1 MQPENESGGQAK
13 TGSHGRSF
21 IEQARRAQ
29 IITATIGTI
38 AEIGYA
44 KASFVQIARRAGI
57 SPGLITYH
65 FAKREELMKQ
75 VMLTV
80 HDSMDQSLTARS
92 ENADGYAAALRALI
106 EGFVHYCA
114 EHPAELIAI
123 SQIAAAA
130 RDAEAARTWSEEQ
143 HASTLTELENMFR
156 EGQDCGELREFSPRV
171 MAVSVIAAM
180 EATPAEL
187 MARPDT
193 DVAQYAKELADLFEL
208 AVRRAWKPVM
218 R

>member
-1 MQPENESGGQAK
+1 MQPENRSGDQK
-13 TGSHGRSF
+13 RSF
-21 IEQARRAQ
+21 IEDARRGQ
-29 IITATIGTI
+29 IVAATIATI

-80 HDSMDQSLTARS
+80 HNSMDHALTARTEGAES
-92 ENADGYAAALRALI
+92 YRAALRGLV

-114 EHPAELIAI
+114 EHPTELIAI
-123 SQIAAAA
+123 AQIASAA

-143 HASTLTELENMFR
+143 NASALTELEEMFR
-156 EGQDCGELREFSPRV
+156 EGQECGEFREFSPRV
-171 MAVSVIAAM
+171 MAVSVMAAM

-187 MARPDT
+187 MARPGT
-193 DVAQYAKELADLFEL
+193 DVAAYAKELADLFEL
-208 AVRRAWKPVM
+208 AVRRA
-218 R
+218 

>member
-1 MQPENESGGQAK
+1 MQPEIQPGDQK
-13 TGSHGRSF
+13 RSF
-21 IEQARRAQ
+21 IEDARRGQ
-29 IITATIGTI
+29 IVAAAISTI

-80 HDSMDQSLTARS
+80 HGSMDRALAARS
-92 ENADGYAAALRALI
+92 EGAESFCATMRALV

-123 SQIAAAA
+123 GQIASAA
-130 RDAEAARTWSEEQ
+130 RDAEAAREWYAGQAAE
-143 HASTLTELENMFR
+143 TLAEMEAMFR
-156 EGQDCGELREFSPRV
+156 EGQECGELREFAPRV
-171 MAVSVIAAM
+171 MAVSLIAAM
-180 EATPAEL
+180 EAVPAEL

-193 DVAQYAKELADLFEL
+193 DVTQYAKELADLFEF
-208 AVRRAWKPVM
+208 AVRRA
-218 R
+218 

>member
-1 MQPENESGGQAK
+1 MQPENRSGDQK
-13 TGSHGRSF
+13 RSF
-21 IEQARRAQ
+21 IEDARRGQ
-29 IITATIGTI
+29 IVAATIATI

-44 KASFVQIARRAGI
+44 KASFVQIAQRAGI

-80 HDSMDQSLTARS
+80 HDSMDSALSARA
-92 ENADGYAAALRALI
+92 ENADGYVTALRALI

-123 SQIAAAA
+123 AQIASAA

-143 HASTLTELENMFR
+143 NARTLAELETMFR
-156 EGQDCGELREFSPRV
+156 DGQEDGELRDFAPRV
-171 MAVSVIAAM
+171 MAVTVMAAM

-187 MARPDT
+187 WARPDT
-193 DVAQYAKELADLFEL
+193 DVSAYAKELGDLFDR
-208 AVRRAWKPVM
+208 AVRRA
-218 R
+218 

>member
-1 MQPENESGGQAK
+1 MQPENRSGDQK
-13 TGSHGRSF
+13 RSF
-21 IEQARRAQ
+21 IEDARRGQ
-29 IITATIGTI
+29 IVAATIATI

-44 KASFVQIARRAGI
+44 KASFVQIAQRAGI

-80 HDSMDQSLTARS
+80 HDSMDRALTARS
-92 ENADGYAAALRALI
+92 KSTDGYPAALRSLI
-106 EGFVHYCA
+106 EGFVHYCS

-143 HASTLTELENMFR
+143 NERTLAELEDMFR
-156 EGQDCGELREFSPRV
+156 EGQKCGELRDFAPRV

-180 EATPAEL
+180 EAAPAEL

-193 DVAQYAKELADLFEL
+193 DVSAYARELADLFEL
-208 AVRRAWKPVM
+208 AVRRA
-218 R
+218 

>member
-1 MQPENESGGQAK
+1 MQPENRPGGQK
-13 TGSHGRSF
+13 RSF
-21 IEQARRAQ
+21 IEDARRGQ
-29 IITATIGTI
+29 IVAATIATI

-44 KASFVQIARRAGI
+44 KASFVQIAQRAGI

-80 HDSMDQSLTARS
+80 HDSMDRALTARS
-92 ENADGYAAALRALI
+92 ESADGYVTALRSLI

-143 HASTLTELENMFR
+143 NEQTLTELEDMFR
-156 EGQDCGELREFSPRV
+156 EGQASGELREFAPRV

-180 EATPAEL
+180 EAAPAEL

-193 DVAQYAKELADLFEL
+193 DVTRYAKELADLFEL
-208 AVRRAWKPVM
+208 AVRRA
-218 R
+218 

>member
-1 MQPENESGGQAK
+1 MQPENRSGGQK
-13 TGSHGRSF
+13 RSF
-21 IEQARRAQ
+21 IEDARRGQ
-29 IITATIGTI
+29 IVAATIATI

-44 KASFVQIARRAGI
+44 KASFVQIAQRADI

-80 HDSMDQSLTARS
+80 HDSMDHALSARTEGS
-92 ENADGYAAALRALI
+92 ESYCAALRGLI

-130 RDAEAARTWSEEQ
+130 RDAEAARTWAEEQ
-143 HASTLTELENMFR
+143 NASTLTELEDMFR
-156 EGQDCGELREFSPRV
+156 EGQEQGEFREFAPRV
-171 MAVSVIAAM
+171 MAVSVLAAM

-187 MARPDT
+187 WARPDT
-193 DVAQYAKELADLFEL
+193 DVTAYAKELADLFER
-208 AVRRAWKPVM
+208 AVRDA
-218 R
+218 

>member
-1 MQPENESGGQAK
+1 MQPENRP
-13 TGSHGRSF
+13 GSQEKRSF
-21 IEQARRAQ
+21 IEEARRGQ
-29 IITATIGTI
+29 IVAATIATI

-65 FAKREELMKQ
+65 FTKREELMKQ

-80 HDSMDQSLTARS
+80 HNAMDQALTARTEGS
-92 ENADGYAAALRALI
+92 ESYCGALRGLV

-143 HASTLTELENMFR
+143 NAAALTELEDMFR
-156 EGQDCGELREFSPRV
+156 EGQEAGEFRDFAPRV
-171 MAVSVIAAM
+171 MAVSVMAAM

-193 DVAQYAKELADLFEL
+193 DVTRYAKELADLFEQ
-208 AVRRAWKPVM
+208 AVRRA
-218 R
+218 

>member
-1 MQPENESGGQAK
+1 MQPENRSGDQEK
-13 TGSHGRSF
+13 RSF
-21 IEQARRAQ
+21 IEEARRGQ
-29 IITATIGTI
+29 IVAAAIVTI

-65 FAKREELMKQ
+65 FARREELMKQ

-80 HDSMDQSLTARS
+80 HNSMDQALTARTEGS
-92 ENADGYAAALRALI
+92 ESYCAALRGLI

-130 RDAEAARTWSEEQ
+130 RDAEAARTWAEEQ
-143 HASTLTELENMFR
+143 NATALAELEDMFR
-156 EGQDCGELREFSPRV
+156 EGQEAGEFRDFAPRV
-171 MAVSVIAAM
+171 MAVSVMAAM

-187 MARPDT
+187 MARPGT
-193 DVAQYAKELADLFEL
+193 DVTAYANELADIFEL
-208 AVRRAWKPVM
+208 AVRRA
-218 R
+218 